1 MPVGLPQLVDAND
14 QICDEY
20 ARDVRTANR
29 SVTPPGRRQ
38 SQLAPLP
45 GLNCSRVTFKAVQR
59 CTYYFFV
66 EKNRISVR
74 NVRIKLKMPYVKPSV
89 ATRQLGIDR
98 RTLKK
103 WADDGFISYIQPG
116 GRGQRLY
123 DIDSVNSNHGA
134 SEPSSTISV
143 VYGRVSTRKQLPY
156 LRTQLASLGA
166 KYPEHRVISDCASGL
181 NYQRRGLQE
190 ILQLAFARRL
200 CVVRVSHKDRLC
212 RFGFDLIE
220 YILKEHGAK
229 IVVETD
235 HSYTA
240 EEDLAND
247 ILSVITV
254 FGARLHGKRSGASR
268 KQEGKNKRQRST
280 TISTTPTK
288 CGEAEEA
295 ATVQT
300 TGGADGQP
308 ANL

>member
-1 MPVGLPQLVDAND
+1 
-14 QICDEY
+14 
-20 ARDVRTANR
+20 
-29 SVTPPGRRQ
+29 
-38 SQLAPLP
+38 
-45 GLNCSRVTFKAVQR
+45 
-59 CTYYFFV
+59 
-66 EKNRISVR
+66 
-74 NVRIKLKMPYVKPSV
+74 MPYVKPSV

-103 WADDGFISYIQPG
+103 WADDGFIDYIQPG

-123 DIDSVNSNHGA
+123 DITSVNSKNNDTIQ
-134 SEPSSTISV
+134 PSSVSI

-156 LRTQLASLGA
+156 LRTQLATLSA
-166 KYPEHRVISDCASGL
+166 KYSDHRVISDCASGL

-190 ILQLAFARRL
+190 ILQLAFAKRL

-220 YILKEHGAK
+220 YILKAHGAE

-240 EEDLAND
+240 EEDLAHD
-247 ILSVITV
+247 VMSVITV

-280 TISTTPTK
+280 TNSAASTG
-288 CGEAEEA
+288 CGEAQEA
-295 ATVQT
+295 TTIQT
-300 TGGADGQP
+300 ADG
-308 ANL
+308 ANGQSTHL

>member
-1 MPVGLPQLVDAND
+1 
-14 QICDEY
+14 
-20 ARDVRTANR
+20 
-29 SVTPPGRRQ
+29 
-38 SQLAPLP
+38 
-45 GLNCSRVTFKAVQR
+45 
-59 CTYYFFV
+59 
-66 EKNRISVR
+66 
-74 NVRIKLKMPYVKPSV
+74 MPYVKPSV

-123 DIDSVNSNHGA
+123 DITSVNNNHDA
-134 SEPSSTISV
+134 SQPSSLVSI

-156 LRTQLASLGA
+156 LRTQLATLSA
-166 KYPEHRVISDCASGL
+166 KYPDHRVISDCASGL

-190 ILQLAFARRL
+190 ILQLSFAKRIR
-200 CVVRVSHKDRLC
+200 VVRVSHKDRLC

-220 YILKEHGAK
+220 YVLKAHGAK

-240 EEDLAND
+240 EEDLAHD
-247 ILSVITV
+247 VMSVITV

-268 KQEGKNKRQRST
+268 KQESKNKRQCPSANGT
-280 TISTTPTK
+280 TSAG
-288 CGEAEEA
+288 CGETKEA
-295 ATVQT
+295 TTVQT
-300 TGGADGQP
+300 TSRADGQP